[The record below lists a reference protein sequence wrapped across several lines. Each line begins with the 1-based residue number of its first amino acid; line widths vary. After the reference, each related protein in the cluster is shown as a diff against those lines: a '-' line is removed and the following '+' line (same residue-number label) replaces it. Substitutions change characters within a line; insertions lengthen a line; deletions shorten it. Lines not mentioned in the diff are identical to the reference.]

1 MRLPCRSFC
10 VGALSLALMA
20 TSACAHD
27 LTVEVLGAR
36 SDKGTV
42 DGALYADAASWLK
55 TPRAG
60 ERQPAAARVL
70 LIYRDL
76 PAGRY
81 ALSLFH
87 DENGKMNRDVRQA
100 GGALLLVSQF
110 TLYGDCSRGRR
121 PSFDDAAPA
130 AEARLLYEYFVAR
143 ARQTGIPVETGVFQ
157 AMMSVHLEN
166 DGPVTLLCE
175 SPKKS

>member
-1 MRLPCRSFC
+1 MRVIVQR
-10 VGALSLALMA
+10 VRQAR
-20 TSACAHD
+20 
-27 LTVEVLGAR
+27 VEVDGQVTGAIAQGLLVFIGIR
-36 SDKGTV
+36 RDDTET
-42 DGALYADAASWLK
+42 DAEYLVEKISSL
-55 TPRAG
+55 
-60 ERQPAAARVL
+60 RV
-70 LIYRDL
+70 
-76 PAGRY
+76 
-81 ALSLFH
+81 FH